1 MHTEP
6 KQHLPG
12 FQIARRPLKRYLP
25 TNPAHMTTLKRLRV
39 LLLIGWLYIVCLA
52 CFGYIPSFRGAKTN
66 PFVIVA
72 LILILAALELIRW
85 ELRDLR
91 ESVTKKDP

>member
-1 MHTEP
+1 
-6 KQHLPG
+6 LPD
-12 FQIARRPLKRYLP
+12 FQIARPLKRHFP

-39 LLLIGWLYIVCLA
+39 LSLIGWLYIVCLA
-52 CFGYIPSFRGAKTN
+52 CSGYIPGFRGAKTN